1 MAGKPHR
8 FHYPLNFSESVS
20 VLKLLTL
27 DDIDVEGKTV
37 LVRVDFNSPI
47 DVETKK
53 ILDETRIRTHGET
66 TIRELVQKGA
76 KVVILAHQGRPGEP
90 DFIPLEQHAEV
101 LSRVLGKSIKYTNGI
116 FDEKVQNAIRE
127 LKNGDV
133 LVLEN
138 VRMFAG
144 ERKKGTPEENART
157 EMVERLAPLADL
169 FVNDAFAAAHRAH
182 VSIVGFTPV
191 LPSVAGRVMQ
201 RELKS
206 LGRVLE
212 SPEKPC
218 VFILG
223 GAKGD
228 DALEISKHVLDN
240 DIADYVL
247 TGGVA
252 GHVFLVA
259 RGFDLGKL
267 NMDFLERKELLGFV
281 PGIRELM
288 QKYPD
293 EIKVPLDI
301 AVEVGGKRKEISV
314 DELPTDYPISD
325 IGAITVESYAKIIRS
340 AKSIV
345 VSGPM
350 GVYENSEFIYGTK
363 RIFMEV
369 ANSQGFSLAGGGHTV
384 AALQEFGL
392 SNKISYISTAGGAL
406 IEFLMGKK
414 LPGVAALEKAATRKP

>member
-1 MAGKPHR
+1 M
-8 FHYPLNFSESVS
+8 
-20 VLKLLTL
+20 LKLLTL

-47 DVETKK
+47 DVKTKK
-53 ILDETRIRTHGET
+53 ILDETRIKTHGET

-90 DFIPLEQHAEV
+90 DFIPLEQHAEI
-101 LSRVLGKSIKYTNGI
+101 LSKVLGKRIKYTNGI
-116 FDEKVQNAIRE
+116 FDEKVQDAIRE
-127 LKNGDV
+127 MENGDV

-138 VRMFAG
+138 VRMFTG
-144 ERKKGTPEENART
+144 EQKKGTPEENSRT
-157 EMVERLAPLADL
+157 EMVQKLAPLADL

-182 VSIVGFTPV
+182 VSIVGFTAV
-191 LPSVAGRVMQ
+191 LPSVAGRIMQ

-212 SPEKPC
+212 NPEKPC
-218 VFILG
+218 IFILG

-228 DALEISKHVLDN
+228 DALEISKYVLDN

-267 NMDFLERKELLGFV
+267 NMDFLERRELLDFV

-288 QKYPD
+288 QKHPD

-314 DELPTDYPISD
+314 DELPTDYSISD

-350 GVYENSEFIYGTK
+350 GVYENSEFTYGTK
-363 RIFMEV
+363 GIFGEV

-384 AALQEFGL
+384 AALKEFGL